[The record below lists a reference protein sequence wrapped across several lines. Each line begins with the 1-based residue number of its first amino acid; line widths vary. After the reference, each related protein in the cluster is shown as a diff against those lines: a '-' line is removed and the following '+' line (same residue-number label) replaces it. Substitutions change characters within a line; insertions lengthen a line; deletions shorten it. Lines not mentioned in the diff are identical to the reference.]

1 MCGEPIELSKSR
13 KVYID
18 GAKLTLCATCASK
31 LSPRNITQRTQQ
43 QQPLSRSLHQP
54 TRSGPPAPT
63 VTSTKA
69 LESGKTTLAPKPRV
83 SGIAIASE
91 KLELVE
97 DFAERIRRAR
107 EALGWDQ
114 KALALKLKVSEN
126 IIKRIES
133 GRLRPPN
140 DLAKKLEEVLNIKL
154 LVPAIEDVIE
164 GKSKADKYVT
174 LGEIVTIRG
183 VEEDK

>member
-1 MCGEPIELSKSR
+1 MCGEPIELGKGR
-13 KVYID
+13 RIRID
-18 GAKLTLCATCASK
+18 SAELTVCAACASRF
-31 LSPRNITQRTQQ
+31 SPRNLSQKSQQ
-43 QQPLSRSLHQP
+43 LQPYSRSLPQSTRPRSP
-54 TRSGPPAPT
+54 TATSAKYLEGGKK
-63 VTSTKA
+63 TST
-69 LESGKTTLAPKPRV
+69 PKPRGPSRAV
-83 SGIAIASE
+83 VSE

-107 EALGWDQ
+107 EAFGWDQ

-154 LVPAIEDVIE
+154 LVPAIEDMIE
-164 GKSKADKYVT
+164 SKGKADKYVT
-174 LGEIVTIRG
+174 LGEIVSIRG